1 MKNET
6 ISKLSIG
13 DFTIE
18 AVIEDDILLYH
29 CNIKSGSVAFSS
41 EELEQIAVFYES
53 AEVRFKEII
62 EEYEESRLL
71 EEWFDSEEGIK
82 EYEMERRY
90 EYNQWARSR

>member
-18 AVIEDDILLYH
+18 AVIEDDTLLYF
-29 CNIKSGSVAFSS
+29 CNIKSPSIAFSS

-62 EEYEESRLL
+62 EEYENEKLL
-71 EEWFDSEEGIK
+71 EEWFDSDEGMK

-90 EYNQWARSR
+90 EYNEWARSR